1 MITDPLRA
9 AGAAE
14 RRSQLLRGF
23 SHLSNPHLTV
33 PGLSCVGVMPAA
45 HRLALPMGRPHPSYG
60 LRVGITMLP
69 PTSLGDELPSRH
81 AP

>member
-9 AGAAE
+9 AEAAE
-14 RRSQLLRGF
+14 RRARLLRGF

-33 PGLSCVGVMPAA
+33 PGLSCVGHVPAA
-45 HRLALPMGRPHPSYG
+45 NRLAVPRGQPHPSYG
-60 LRVGITMLP
+60 LRVGITL
-69 PTSLGDELPSRH
+69 SHG